1 MNENIW
7 CSKFLCVTVL
17 EENEYFAMSG
27 KRSSEAASGV
37 NDDAI
42 YINGPQPTSNGSVES
57 PEIVRIILSYLLYS

>member
-1 MNENIW
+1 M
-7 CSKFLCVTVL
+7 L